1 MKTIPDKTIARWSR
15 WLGWTFPLL
24 AWPFRRWAIRQL
36 ADHREHTVTIH
47 HLVPALDSPDQK
59 VAAEAL
65 AALRSLSASG
75 AVNTFCA
82 LWAKHRDERLAAILI
97 ERDYVATQPLELQAL
112 TALKANHRVDTADG
126 RAVSFLAQLLA
137 DADAVVRT
145 RAEDGLRS
153 LAAPAA
159 VDTLCALWAKQRDAA
174 LGEIVARCR
183 YQARQPTDVRV
194 LSWLKAGRIKELQGE
209 AADGVAC
216 LAAALADRDNN
227 IASNAK
233 VALSSLNTPAA
244 VDALMDLVL
253 EQPDHASLV
262 PIINQCAYRHSVE
275 GRWFLYLAMAG
286 RFDDYLAA
294 DFEFQVLRQEFAA
307 APAVLQARIRESMVK
322 SGDVRMNALFVTER
336 KEKLLA
342 DLSDHDADVLVRI
355 NSRNKNWDELF
366 KFFWVLPARHVAAA
380 VRAMAE
386 AQWQPDDPDRV
397 ALFQRLAG
405 LTGTA
410 GDAPQTGRATPAL
423 PPILQ
428 QWLGSDESGT
438 LAETTPP
445 PQQIAALG
453 ALRKQGKLDGNT
465 LDAAAQSPHWLVRM
479 AAGALGGQIKKV
491 NDGGCEWFDRLAVVL
506 DADKLWGL
514 KPCQVKRD
522 GLEALQEGLA
532 RMPDRKTAGGLN
544 LVEAVVAHYTAH
556 DIEIEVGAHVVIKE
570 DSFEVQS

>member
-153 LAAPAA
+153 LAA
-159 VDTLCALWAKQRDAA
+159 
-174 LGEIVARCR
+174 
-183 YQARQPTDVRV
+183 
-194 LSWLKAGRIKELQGE
+194 
-209 AADGVAC
+209 
-216 LAAALADRDNN
+216 
-227 IASNAK
+227 
-233 VALSSLNTPAA
+233 PAA